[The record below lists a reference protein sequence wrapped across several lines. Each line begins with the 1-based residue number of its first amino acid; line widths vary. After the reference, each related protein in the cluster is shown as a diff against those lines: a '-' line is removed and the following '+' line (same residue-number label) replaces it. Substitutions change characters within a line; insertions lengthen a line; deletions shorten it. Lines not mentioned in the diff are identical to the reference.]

1 MADANTVKL
10 SESHTPKPA
19 SIEAFKSALPEIK
32 NAFHK
37 SRNQWDEHEPEMFSR
52 VQKYRDHE
60 LLEKVDMDKDLLQVR
75 TGESAYVTDIPFFVR
90 RD

>member
-1 MADANTVKL
+1 MADASTVKL
-10 SESHTPKPA
+10 SEPHTPKPA

-52 VQKYRDHE
+52 VQKFSDHE
-60 LLEKVDMDKDLLQVR
+60 LLENIDLTKDLHQVR
-75 TGESAYVTDIPFFVR
+75 TGESAYVDDILL
-90 RD
+90 